1 MALTP
6 KQQIFEMIK
15 KSESPLILIP
25 QNPEGDAIA
34 SALAL
39 FLVLKKLDKN
49 PQVACSTA
57 LAEKFLFLPEQKS
70 ITHSVS
76 NDCLYTLSL
85 NVGENNITQLSY
97 EQMGA
102 FLNIYFST
110 KVNSIKEKS
119 LSLEPVKFNYDLI
132 IILGSPYLESLGRL
146 YFENTDIFFKTPTIN
161 IDHHASNEYFGAVN
175 LVDVV
180 SSSTSEIISEI
191 LEALSGEPAG
201 EKIATLILAGI
212 ISETNSF
219 QSASVN
225 PKTFSLAASLVA
237 AGANQEEIIRNL
249 YKTKPLAVLKLIG
262 KIVSKMNYDA
272 NFSLAW
278 VKLNKDDFEKN
289 SASPRDIDLAIDE
302 LVNNSRDIDC
312 LLTVYENEN
321 SAIGNIWLDKKYD
334 AKKLIAELGGKKINQ
349 KIVFFSSGLLLN
361 DFEKE
366 ALAKLRRFLKPF
378 KKTPIT
384 PLEAPN
390 MLS

>member
-15 KSESPLILIP
+15 KSTSPLILIP

-70 ITHSVS
+70 IIHNIS

-97 EQMGA
+97 EQLGPV
-102 FLNIYFST
+102 LNIYFST
-110 KVNSIKEKS
+110 RANSIKEKS
-119 LSLEPVKFNYDLI
+119 LALEPVKFSYDLI
-132 IILGSPYLESLGRL
+132 IILGSPDLESLGRL
-146 YFENTDIFFKTPTIN
+146 YFENTDIFFKTPAIN

-180 SSSTSEIISEI
+180 SSSTSEIVAEI
-191 LEALSGEPAG
+191 LEALSGKPAE

-219 QSASVN
+219 QSASVS
-225 PKTFSLAASLVA
+225 PKTFALAASLVA
-237 AGANQEEIIRNL
+237 AGANQEEIIRHL

-262 KIVSKMNYDA
+262 KIVSKMNYD
-272 NFSLAW
+272 SSYGLAW
-278 VKLNKDDFEKN
+278 VKLNKEDFEKN
-289 SASPRDIDLAIDE
+289 EANPRDIDLAVDE

-312 LLTVYENEN
+312 LLAVYESGN
-321 SAIGNIWLDKKYD
+321 SAIGNVWLDKKYD
-334 AKKLIAELGGKKINQ
+334 TKKLTGELNGKKINQ
-349 KIVFFSSGLLLN
+349 KIVFSYPKLLPN

-366 ALAKLRRFLKPF
+366 ALIKLRNFLKPF
-378 KKTPIT
+378 KKRG
-384 PLEAPN
+384 
-390 MLS
+390 

>member
-132 IILGSPYLESLGRL
+132 IILGSPDLESLGRL

-278 VKLNKDDFEKN
+278 VKLNKDDFEK
-289 SASPRDIDLAIDE
+289 
-302 LVNNSRDIDC
+302 
-312 LLTVYENEN
+312 
-321 SAIGNIWLDKKYD
+321 
-334 AKKLIAELGGKKINQ
+334 KLGKPA
-349 KIVFFSSGLLLN
+349 GY
-361 DFEKE
+361 
-366 ALAKLRRFLKPF
+366 
-378 KKTPIT
+378 
-384 PLEAPN
+384 
-390 MLS
+390 

>member
-6 KQQIFEMIK
+6 KQQIFEMVK
-15 KSESPLILIP
+15 KSESLLILIP

-70 ITHSVS
+70 IIHNIS

-110 KVNSIKEKS
+110 KANSIKEKS
-119 LSLEPVKFNYDLI
+119 LTLEPIKFSYDLI
-132 IILGSPYLESLGRL
+132 IILGSPDLESLGRL

-180 SSSTSEIISEI
+180 SSSTSEIVAEI

-225 PKTFSLAASLVA
+225 PKTFTLAASLVA
-237 AGANQEEIIRNL
+237 AEANQEEIIRHL

-262 KIVSKMNYDA
+262 KIVSKMNHDPGYG
-272 NFSLAW
+272 LAW
-278 VKLNKDDFEKN
+278 VKLNKEDFEKN
-289 SASPRDIDLAIDE
+289 EASPRDIDLAVDE

-312 LLTVYENEN
+312 LLTIYESEN
-321 SAIGNIWLDKKYD
+321 SAIGNVWLDKKYD
-334 AKKLIAELGGKKINQ
+334 AKKLIGELAGKKINQ
-349 KIVFFSSGLLLN
+349 KIIFSSSELPPD

-366 ALAKLRRFLKPF
+366 ALAKLKQFLGPF
-378 KKTPIT
+378 KKR
-384 PLEAPN
+384 E
-390 MLS
+390 

>member
-70 ITHSVS
+70 IIHNIS

-110 KVNSIKEKS
+110 KANSIKEKS
-119 LSLEPVKFNYDLI
+119 LTLEPIKFSYDLI
-132 IILGSPYLESLGRL
+132 IILGSPDLESLGRL

-180 SSSTSEIISEI
+180 SSSTSEIVAEI

-225 PKTFSLAASLVA
+225 PKTFTLAASLVA
-237 AGANQEEIIRNL
+237 AEANQEEIIRHL

-262 KIVSKMNYDA
+262 KIVSKMNYD
-272 NFSLAW
+272 SGYGLAW
-278 VKLNKDDFEKN
+278 VKLNKEDFEKN
-289 SASPRDIDLAIDE
+289 EASPRDIDLAVDE

-312 LLTVYENEN
+312 LLAIYENEN
-321 SAIGNIWLDKKYD
+321 SAIGNIWLDKNYD
-334 AKKLIAELGGKKINQ
+334 TKKLIGELGGKKINQ
-349 KIVFFSSGLLLN
+349 KIVFSSPDLPPN

-366 ALAKLRRFLKPF
+366 ALAKLRHFLKPF
-378 KKTPIT
+378 KKR
-384 PLEAPN
+384 E
-390 MLS
+390 

>member
-6 KQQIFEMIK
+6 KQQIFEMVK
-15 KSESPLILIP
+15 KSENPLILIP

-70 ITHSVS
+70 IIHNIS

-85 NVGENNITQLSY
+85 NVGENNIKELSY
-97 EQMGA
+97 EQLGSV
-102 FLNIYFST
+102 LNIYFST
-110 KVNSIKEKS
+110 QANSVKEKS
-119 LSLEPVKFNYDLI
+119 LTLEPVKSSYDLL
-132 IILGSPYLESLGRL
+132 IILGSPDLESLGRL

-161 IDHHASNEYFGAVN
+161 IDHHASNEYFGTVN

-180 SSSTSEIISEI
+180 SSSTSEIVAGI
-191 LEALSGEPAG
+191 LEALSGEPAA

-219 QSASVN
+219 QSASVS
-225 PKTFSLAASLVA
+225 PKTFALAASLVA
-237 AGANQEEIIRNL
+237 AGADQEEIVRHL

-262 KIVSKMNYDA
+262 KIIGKMSYDA
-272 NFSLAW
+272 NCGLAW
-278 VKLNKDDFEKN
+278 VNLDKNDFEK
-289 SASPRDIDLAIDE
+289 SEAKPRDIDLAIDE

-312 LLTVYENEN
+312 LLAVYESGN
-321 SAIGNIWLDKKYD
+321 SAIGNVWLDKKYD
-334 AKKLIAELGGKKINQ
+334 AKKLIGELSGKKINQ
-349 KIVFFSSGLLLN
+349 KIIFSSSELLPD

-366 ALAKLRRFLKPF
+366 TLVKLRRFLRPF
-378 KKTPIT
+378 KKR
-384 PLEAPN
+384 
-390 MLS
+390 

>member
-39 FLVLKKLDKN
+39 FLVLKKIKKN

-70 ITHSVS
+70 IIHNIS

-97 EQMGA
+97 EQLGA

-110 KVNSIKEKS
+110 KANSIKEKS
-119 LSLEPVKFNYDLI
+119 LTLEPIKFSYDLI
-132 IILGSPYLESLGRL
+132 IILGSPDLESLGRL

-180 SSSTSEIISEI
+180 SSSTSEIVAEI

-225 PKTFSLAASLVA
+225 PKTFTLAASLVA
-237 AGANQEEIIRNL
+237 AEANQEEIIRHL

-262 KIVSKMNYDA
+262 KIVSKMNYD
-272 NFSLAW
+272 SGYGLAW
-278 VKLNKDDFEKN
+278 VKLNKEDFEKN
-289 SASPRDIDLAIDE
+289 EASPRDIDLAVDE

-312 LLTVYENEN
+312 LLAIYENEN

-334 AKKLIAELGGKKINQ
+334 TKKLIGELDGKKINQ
-349 KIVFFSSGLLLN
+349 KIVFSSPDLPPN

-366 ALAKLRRFLKPF
+366 ALAKLRHFLKPF
-378 KKTPIT
+378 KKR
-384 PLEAPN
+384 E
-390 MLS
+390 